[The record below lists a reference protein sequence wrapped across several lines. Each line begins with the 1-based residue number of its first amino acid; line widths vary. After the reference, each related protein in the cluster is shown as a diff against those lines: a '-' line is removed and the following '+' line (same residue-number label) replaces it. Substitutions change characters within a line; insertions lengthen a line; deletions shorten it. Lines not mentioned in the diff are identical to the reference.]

1 MGRSRAASAP
11 STPPPPHL
19 SNYLSLLP
27 IFTLLIVLIIIYF
40 SRRKSPPPK
49 LPPPS
54 EDEPAE
60 EHETFDE
67 PTEDGLA
74 AGTRVE
80 IHGLQK
86 APALNGTHGVVLR
99 FDAASS
105 RFVVRK
111 EIAAAN
117 EAPTVTV
124 RSSNLRPARRPYASP
139 AALQE
144 LLDKAPVG
152 ARVTLARGA
161 VEDEPAAAA
170 DDSSSSSSSGSSS
183 SKPTASTK
191 QPTLVIRKAITLSGM
206 GGKTGGTLL
215 KCNVEVDDA
224 IGECVELS
232 GLHIHGTVDLA
243 PRDVTRVRLSRV
255 HVTAPPSHTTPA
267 LFLDEIGRKIPDREA
282 ASLANRV
289 LLEDCWVRGGSVGV
303 HINAV
308 GVVLRRCRI
317 QNAESFGVHANASFA
332 IEACTIGMC
341 AKSGRG
347 GGIVARA
354 GCQQI
359 RGSNG
364 VNENRVQRDAN
375 DKGYSG
381 YSGDCR
387 GCVGRCTC
395 SAMFLLMGMGD
406 SPVKWD
412 GAWRKI

>member
-1 MGRSRAASAP
+1 M
-11 STPPPPHL
+11 
-19 SNYLSLLP
+19 
-27 IFTLLIVLIIIYF
+27 
-40 SRRKSPPPK
+40 
-49 LPPPS
+49 
-54 EDEPAE
+54 
-60 EHETFDE
+60 
-67 PTEDGLA
+67 
-74 AGTRVE
+74 
-80 IHGLQK
+80 
-86 APALNGTHGVVLR
+86 LR

-111 EIAAAN
+111 EIAAAD

-170 DDSSSSSSSGSSS
+170 DDSSSSSSGSSS

-341 AKSGRG
+341 AKSGRAAALSR
-347 GGIVARA
+347 ARA
-354 GCQQI
+354 ASRYAGATASMRI
-359 RGSNG
+359 G
-364 VNENRVQRDAN
+364 
-375 DKGYSG
+375 
-381 YSGDCR
+381 
-387 GCVGRCTC
+387 C
-395 SAMFLLMGMGD
+395 SAMRTTRGIAATRATVEAASG
-406 SPVKWD
+406 
-412 GAWRKI
+412 GARAVRCSC